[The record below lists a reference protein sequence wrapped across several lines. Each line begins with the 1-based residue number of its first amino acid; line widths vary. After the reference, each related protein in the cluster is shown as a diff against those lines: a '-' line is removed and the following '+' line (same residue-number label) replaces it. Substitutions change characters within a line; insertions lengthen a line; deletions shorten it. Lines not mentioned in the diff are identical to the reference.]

1 MASLRKQQASRANS
15 LRSTGPKSTLGK
27 RLASQNSRTHGLSV
41 ALPDEVIEPVA
52 AKLVPLIMQD
62 GIDQY
67 AAKEVATKLVDYE
80 RNLAHERLN
89 FVKINAVGDTAL
101 LDQDEISH
109 ALFTSELVKQVSVDP
124 KSVRKTSKLQKEER
138 ALMIESLKFLIKTHK
153 LFQKKAKAKDNF
165 DRHYKRAAN
174 QFIKAL
180 RSV

>member
-41 ALPDEVIEPVA
+41 ALPDEVIEPGVA
-52 AKLVPLIMQD
+52 RLVPLIMQD
-62 GIDQY
+62 GIEQNVAKQVAVKLLDY
-67 AAKEVATKLVDYE
+67 A
-80 RNLAHERLN
+80 RNLAHERASFMKATANENDAL
-89 FVKINAVGDTAL
+89 IN
-101 LDQDEISH
+101 QDEVLENIFAN
-109 ALFTSELVKQVSVDP
+109 ALVEQESVDP
-124 KSVRKTSKLQKEER
+124 KSVKVMPKHQIEER
-138 ALMIESLKFLIKTHK
+138 DWMMSSLKFLIKANKRH
-153 LFQKKAKAKDNF
+153 QKWAKDNS

>member
-41 ALPDEVIEPVA
+41 ALPDEIIEPAV

-62 GIDQY
+62 GIDKH
-67 AAKEVATKLVDYE
+67 AAKEVAMKLVDYE
-80 RNLAHERLN
+80 RNLAHERVS
-89 FVKINAVGDTAL
+89 FVRATADEDNTPIN
-101 LDQDEISH
+101 QDEVLENIFAN
-109 ALFTSELVKQVSVDP
+109 ALVEQESVDP
-124 KSVRKTSKLQKEER
+124 KSVKMMPKHQKEER
-138 ALMIESLKFLIKTHK
+138 DWMMASLKFLIKANKRH
-153 LFQKKAKAKDNF
+153 QKRDKDNF

>member
-27 RLASQNSRTHGLSV
+27 RIASQNSRTHGLSV
-41 ALPDEVIEPVA
+41 ALPDEVIEPVV
-52 AKLVPLIMQD
+52 AKLLPLIMQD

-67 AAKEVATKLVDYE
+67 AAKEVATKLVNYE
-80 RNLAHERLN
+80 RNLAHERAN
-89 FVKINAVGDTAL
+89 FVKVNAVGDIAL
-101 LDQDEISH
+101 LDQNEINH
-109 ALFTSELVKQVSVDP
+109 ALFTNELVKQVSVDP
-124 KSVRKTSKLQKEER
+124 KSVRKMSKLQKEER
-138 ALMIESLKFLIKTHK
+138 GLMIESLKFLIKTNKRH
-153 LFQKKAKAKDNF
+153 QKKAKDNS

>member
-41 ALPDEVIEPVA
+41 ALPDEVIEPVVV
-52 AKLVPLIMQD
+52 KLVPLIMQE
-62 GIDQY
+62 GIEQH
-67 AAKEVATKLVDYE
+67 AAKEVAMKLVDYE
-80 RNLAHERLN
+80 RNLAHERQTFAETLADEESAPVDEN
-89 FVKINAVGDTAL
+89 EVLETIFTNA
-101 LDQDEISH
+101 
-109 ALFTSELVKQVSVDP
+109 LVEQESIDP
-124 KSVRKTSKLQKEER
+124 KAARKLPKAQKEER
-138 ALMIESLKFLIKTHK
+138 EWMIESLKFLIKTNKRH
-153 LFQKKAKAKDNF
+153 QKRAKDNS

>member
-41 ALPDEVIEPVA
+41 ALSDEVIEPLVA
-52 AKLVPLIMQD
+52 RLVPLIIQD
-62 GIDQY
+62 GIEQNV
-67 AAKEVATKLVDYE
+67 AKQVAMKLLDYE
-80 RNLAHERLN
+80 RNLAHERAS
-89 FVKINAVGDTAL
+89 FVKSTANEDDVPIN
-101 LDQDEISH
+101 QDEVLENIFAN
-109 ALFTSELVKQVSVDP
+109 ALVEQESVDR
-124 KSVRKTSKLQKEER
+124 KSVRMMPKHQKEER
-138 ALMIESLKFLIKTHK
+138 DWMMASLKFLIKTNKRH
-153 LFQKKAKAKDNF
+153 QKRAKDNS

>member
-41 ALPDEVIEPVA
+41 ALPDEVIEPVVA
-52 AKLVPLIMQD
+52 RLVPLIMQD
-62 GIDQY
+62 GIEQNI
-67 AAKEVATKLVDYE
+67 AKQVAMKLVDYE
-80 RNLAHERLN
+80 RNLAHERAS
-89 FVKINAVGDTAL
+89 FVKATADDGVVPIN
-101 LDQDEISH
+101 QDEVLENIFAN
-109 ALFTSELVKQVSVDP
+109 ALVEQESVDP
-124 KSVRKTSKLQKEER
+124 KSVRMMPKHQKEER
-138 ALMIESLKFLIKTHK
+138 DWVMASLKFLIKTNKRH
-153 LFQKKAKAKDNF
+153 QKRAKDTS

>member
-41 ALPDEVIEPVA
+41 ALPEEVIEPVV

-62 GIDQY
+62 GIEQNV
-67 AAKEVATKLVDYE
+67 AKQVAMKLLDYE
-80 RNLAHERLN
+80 RNLAHERAS
-89 FVKINAVGDTAL
+89 FEKTTASEDDAPIN
-101 LDQDEISH
+101 QDEVLENIFAN
-109 ALFTSELVKQVSVDP
+109 ALVEQESVDP
-124 KSVRKTSKLQKEER
+124 KSVKMMPKHQKQER
-138 ALMIESLKFLIKTHK
+138 DWMMASLKFLIKTNKRH
-153 LFQKKAKAKDNF
+153 QKRVKDNS

>member
-41 ALPDEVIEPVA
+41 VLPDEVIEPVV
-52 AKLVPLIMQD
+52 AKLVPLIIQD
-62 GIDQY
+62 GIEQN
-67 AAKEVATKLVDYE
+67 VARQVAMKLVDYE
-80 RNLAHERLN
+80 RNLAHERAY
-89 FVKINAVGDTAL
+89 FVKLNAVVDIAP
-101 LDQDEISH
+101 LDQDEISQ
-109 ALFTSELVKQVSVDP
+109 AIFTNELVRQVSVDP
-124 KSVRKTSKLQKEER
+124 ESLHMMSKAKKQER
-138 ALMIESLKFLIKTHK
+138 GWMIESLKFLIKTHK
-153 LFQKKAKAKDNF
+153 IFQNKAKAKDNS